1 MKTQSLPN
9 PGQKIYEICVKGH
22 LDHSR
27 IDTLIEG
34 ITITHRPN
42 GETIITGH
50 LPDQSALYGLLNRL
64 RDLGIP
70 LLSVNC
76 LNLPN
81 SQD

>member
-1 MKTQSLPN
+1 MNTQSLPN
-9 PGQKIYEICVKGH
+9 PGQKIYEISVKGH
-22 LDHSR
+22 LDQSR
-27 IDTLIEG
+27 IHTLIEG

-50 LPDQSALYGLLNRL
+50 FPDQSALYGLLNRL

-76 LNLPN
+76 LNVPN